1 MLKSSLCDYSDAKI
15 LAKGTIAM
23 AGAEA
28 DAAARQVEERS
39 KQVMFKNSDCINCI
53 TRINNL
59 QAANAKDLDV
69 VIPIYNLIECIDY
82 YSKASGILWQYCREE
97 PNATIPDSESF

>member
-1 MLKSSLCDYSDAKI
+1 MMRVEHTTPIVKSNLKSSLCDYSDANI
-15 LAKGTIAM
+15 LAKGTITM

-39 KQVMFKNSDCINCI
+39 KQIMFKNSAPFIDCI

-59 QAANAKDLDV
+59 QAADPKDLDV
-69 VIPIYNLIECIDY
+69 AIPMYNLIECSDY
-82 YSKASGILWQYCREE
+82 YSKASGIL
-97 PNATIPDSESF
+97 